1 MINYNQYPKMPKPL
15 LIDNFNLPLDGR
27 LIVNNESELMDIFKP
42 YAGLIVY
49 SQTDNKYYSIKTLA
63 KGYTGIDED
72 FNYTKTYK
80 TLSELATGEG
90 KIEANLVEDVD
101 YSINDNCFVET
112 YEELP
117 FDKIGKCNYHIVA
130 DESTRDTLTELVEGM
145 LCYVMDIDK
154 MFKYDG
160 AAWQEFLLQ
169 GPAGKDG
176 TDGTDGKSAYQIWLD
191 ADNTGSE
198 QDFLNSLK
206 GKDGTDGVEGA
217 AGQDGIDGKSAYQ
230 TWVDAGNTGDEAA
243 FLASLKGSQGE
254 QGPVGPV
261 GPAGEAGKA
270 FTYDMFTSE
279 QLDGLKGAQGEQ
291 GPTGPAGK
299 DGTSVTIKGKVNDI
313 SELNALLDTAT
324 TGDGYLLNGDLYVF
338 NGTNFT
344 NVGQIQGP
352 KGDKGEAGEAGKAF
366 TYDMFT
372 QDQLAGLKGPQ
383 GEQGLQGAQGP
394 TGEKGPQ
401 GDKGDAGEAGKSFT
415 YDMFT
420 PEQLSGLKGPQGE
433 KGQQGERG
441 DQGIPGPTGPTGEA
455 GKAFTYDMFTED
467 QLAGLKGP
475 AGQDGKDFTYNMF
488 TPEQLA
494 KLQGPQGAPGDKG
507 DNGEKGE
514 AGPTGPTGE
523 TGKAFTYNMF
533 TSEQLEGLK
542 GPQGEKGPKG
552 DQGFQGAIGPQG
564 PTGKTGSEGPTGP
577 QGPTGEKGPQ
587 GPQGEQGIQGPAGK
601 DLFQSI
607 RDHENE
613 PDMSES
619 DIIEYLKGPQGDAGK
634 IGPTGPTGAAGRD
647 GTSVKILNTLAGT
660 SELASKEAT
669 ATNGDGYL
677 ISGNL
682 WVYAPETPL
691 GGALTVNG
699 FNNVGNIQGPTG
711 PAGATG
717 KSAYEVIKS
726 MSGNENMTE
735 DDFAEYIVGPTGYGA
750 QGPTGEAGPAGPA
763 GPVGAVGPQGPT
775 GEKGIQGP
783 TGPTGGIATM
793 DRSDLTTIAVGNLI
807 AGTNLNGKTAIEI
820 LEMMLYGAVNVNA
833 TATMSGI
840 PASGLNGTN
849 AFDIVV
855 NVTAN
860 DDTIN
865 YVKIFEND
873 KQIGSNL
880 TNAPY
885 KVSHSKIDTAGTYVF
900 KAEVYGTRRGVSM
913 KLVDVDPI
921 TLEVTFLPVVG
932 DKPTVNA
939 GNAQVDSTYKIITI
953 PMSKVNGSGY
963 TTSVDNSLISSITAT
978 NGKISSVA
986 ISGNNLVI
994 TMESI
999 TKGSTVEINMP
1010 EGIVVNTGD
1019 GITNRGETKSDG
1031 FVVSYPVPADAV
1043 ALNIKPVISNTPV
1056 TIDNYVTINL
1066 ALSNINGSGYTTSI
1080 DNSVSIPAGTNCV
1093 IDSTQIQGSNLVLSM
1108 SGLTGGTQASFTIP
1122 AGLIKN
1128 TGDGKVYTGVTTSDS
1143 ITVTFT
1149 PEAEK
1154 PADPFGEYLSKDE
1167 FYAPESIQTIDVNK
1181 NTAPNL
1187 YKLYDEK
1194 LVLTQD
1200 EWDEFVDEE
1209 TYGSDLLCFL
1219 AYFTQYP
1226 DDHTTKLSVELYA
1239 NTLNEYKKGEILTDS
1254 MIPMFGS
1261 TQTMGK
1267 DVPELLQRVL
1277 TGNHTTNAYW
1287 NPFGNGIKFSGSTGG
1302 AYAFT
1307 LIVRKVK

>member
-1 MINYNQYPKMPKPL
+1 MDYSKFVGIPSPLIIKQY
-15 LIDNFNLPLDGR
+15 NLPLDGR
-27 LIVNNESELMDIFKP
+27 LIVNNEHEIMDIVKP

-49 SQTDNKYYSIKTLA
+49 SINDNKYYTVATLT
-63 KGYTGIDED
+63 KGYVALDINGDEL
-72 FNYTKTYK
+72 NKVYR
-80 TLSELATGEG
+80 TLTELAASES
-90 KIEANLVEDVD
+90 KNESDLNEFVDYMIYENALVEV
-101 YSINDNCFVET
+101 YK
-112 YEELP
+112 ELP

-130 DESTRDTLTELVEGM
+130 DEATRDTLTELVEGM

-154 MFKYDG
+154 MFKYNG
-160 AAWQEFLLQ
+160 TAWQEFLLQ
-169 GPAGKDG
+169 GPAGQ
-176 TDGTDGKSAYQIWLD
+176 DGTDGKSAYQIWLD
-191 ADNTGSE
+191 AGNTGSE

-206 GKDGTDGVEGA
+206 GQNGTEGA
-217 AGQDGIDGKSAYQ
+217 AGQDGVDGKSAYQ
-230 TWVDAGNTGDEAA
+230 IWVDAGNTGDEAA

-254 QGPVGPV
+254 QGPVGP
-261 GPAGEAGKA
+261 AGEAGKA

-279 QLDGLKGAQGEQ
+279 QLDGLKGPQGEQ
-291 GPTGPAGK
+291 GPAGPAGK
-299 DGTSVTIKGKVNDI
+299 DGTSVTIKGKVNDAN
-313 SELNALLDTAT
+313 ELNELLATAKS
-324 TGDGYLLNGDLYVF
+324 GDGYLLNGDLYVF

-352 KGDKGEAGEAGKAF
+352 KGDKGEAGETGKAF

-372 QDQLAGLKGPQ
+372 PDQLAGLKGPQ
-383 GEQGLQGAQGP
+383 GEQGIQGIQGP

-401 GDKGDAGEAGKSFT
+401 GDKGDA
-415 YDMFT
+415 
-420 PEQLSGLKGPQGE
+420 
-433 KGQQGERG
+433 
-441 DQGIPGPTGPTGEA
+441 GEA

-475 AGQDGKDFTYNMF
+475 QGEQGQQGERGDQGIPGPTGPKGEVGAAFTYNMFTSEQLEGLKGPAGENGKDFTYDMF

-523 TGKAFTYNMF
+523 AGKAFTYDMF
-533 TSEQLEGLK
+533 TPDQLAGLK
-542 GPQGEKGPKG
+542 GPQGEKGTKG
-552 DQGFQGAIGPQG
+552 DQGFQGAVGPQG
-564 PTGKTGSEGPTGP
+564 PTGKTGSEGPIGPTGP
-577 QGPTGEKGPQ
+577 QGEKGEQGPTGEKGPQ
-587 GPQGEQGIQGPAGK
+587 GPTGK

-607 RDHENE
+607 RDHEND
-613 PDMSES
+613 PNMTES
-619 DIIEYLKGPQGDAGK
+619 DIIDYLKGSQGNVGPT
-634 IGPTGPTGAAGRD
+634 GPTGPTGAAGRD
-647 GTSVKILNTLAGT
+647 GTSVKILNTLAST

-677 ISGNL
+677 IDGNL

-711 PAGATG
+711 PTGATG

-750 QGPTGEAGPAGPA
+750 KGPTGEAGPIGPT
-763 GPVGAVGPQGPT
+763 GPTGAVGPQGPT

-793 DRSDLTTIAVGNLI
+793 DRSDATTITVGNLI
-807 AGTNLNGKTAIEI
+807 AGTNLNGRTAIEI

-840 PASGLNGTN
+840 PTSGVNGTS

-860 DDTIN
+860 DDTIS

-880 TNAPY
+880 TSAPY
-885 KVSHSKIDTAGTYVF
+885 KVSHSEINTAGTYVF

-932 DKPTVNA
+932 DKPTINS
-939 GNAQVDSTYKIITI
+939 GNAQVDDTYKIITI
-953 PMSKVNGSGY
+953 PMNGVNGSGY
-963 TTSVDNSLISSITAT
+963 TTSVNNSLIPSISAT
-978 NGKISSVA
+978 NGTVANVA

-994 TMESI
+994 TMGSI

-1019 GITNRGETKSDG
+1019 GVTNRGETKSDG
-1031 FVVSYPVPADAV
+1031 FVVSYQVPADAV
-1043 ALNIKPVISNTPV
+1043 ALNIKPVINNNPV
-1056 TIDNYVTINL
+1056 TTDNYTTIKL
-1066 ALSNINGSGYTTSI
+1066 VLSNINGSGYTTSV

-1093 IDSTQIQGSNLVLSM
+1093 VDSVQLQGSDLVLSM

-1128 TGDGKVYTGVTTSDS
+1128 TGDGKVYTGTTTSDS
-1143 ITVTFT
+1143 VTVTFT
-1149 PEAEK
+1149 PEADK
-1154 PADPFGEYLSKDE
+1154 PADPFAPYLIKDV
-1167 FYAPESIQTIDVNK
+1167 FRLSSGNVIDVNES
-1181 NTAPNL
+1181 TAPNL
-1187 YKLYDEK
+1187 YKVYKDKSILTPEEWAIFDDPDWSGDLINFFTAFNQDDGSTFTRKLIVELHISTQEEYDAGIIKTDTILPLDGAIPEQT
-1194 LVLTQD
+1194 VGSEVPESMNT
-1200 EWDEFVDEE
+1200 E
-1209 TYGSDLLCFL
+1209 TWSADNEGITLSAGVGSDYVFILLI
-1219 AYFTQYP
+1219 
-1226 DDHTTKLSVELYA
+1226 KNA
-1239 NTLNEYKKGEILTDS
+1239 N
-1254 MIPMFGS
+1254 
-1261 TQTMGK
+1261 
-1267 DVPELLQRVL
+1267 
-1277 TGNHTTNAYW
+1277 
-1287 NPFGNGIKFSGSTGG
+1287 
-1302 AYAFT
+1302 
-1307 LIVRKVK
+1307 

>member
-1 MINYNQYPKMPKPL
+1 MINYNQYPKLPKPL
-15 LIDNFNLPLDGR
+15 LIDKFNLPLDGR
-27 LIVNNESELMDIFKP
+27 LIVENESELMDIPKP
-42 YAGLIVY
+42 YVGLIVY

-72 FNYTKTYK
+72 FNFTKTYK
-80 TLSELATGEG
+80 TLAELAAGEG
-90 KIEANLVEDVD
+90 KIEADLVENED
-101 YSINDNCFVET
+101 YSIDADCFVET

-130 DESTRDTLTELVEGM
+130 DEAARDTLTELVEGM

-160 AAWQEFLLQ
+160 TAWQEFLLQ

-191 ADNTGSE
+191 AGNTGSE

-206 GKDGTDGVEGA
+206 GKDGTDGIEGA

-254 QGPVGPV
+254 QGPA

-394 TGEKGPQ
+394 TGEQGPKGE
-401 GDKGDAGEAGKSFT
+401 KGDAGEAGKSFT
-415 YDMFT
+415 YNMFT
-420 PEQLSGLKGPQGE
+420 TEQLEGLKGPQGE

-441 DQGIPGPTGPTGEA
+441 DQGIP
-455 GKAFTYDMFTED
+455 
-467 QLAGLKGP
+467 
-475 AGQDGKDFTYNMF
+475 
-488 TPEQLA
+488 
-494 KLQGPQGAPGDKG
+494 
-507 DNGEKGE
+507 
-514 AGPTGPTGE
+514 
-523 TGKAFTYNMF
+523 
-533 TSEQLEGLK
+533 
-542 GPQGEKGPKG
+542 
-552 DQGFQGAIGPQG
+552 
-564 PTGKTGSEGPTGP
+564 GPTGP

-619 DIIEYLKGPQGDAGK
+619 DIIDYLKGPQGDAGQ
-634 IGPTGPTGAAGRD
+634 IGPTGPTGTAGRD

-677 ISGNL
+677 IDGNL

-711 PAGATG
+711 PSGATG
-717 KSAYEVIKS
+717 KSAYEIVRD
-726 MSGNENMTE
+726 MPGNSTLTE
-735 DDFAEYIVGPTGYGA
+735 DDFADYIVGPAGA
-750 QGPTGEAGPAGPA
+750 VGPQGPTGEVGPAGPT
-763 GPVGAVGPQGPT
+763 GPIGAAGPQGPT

-793 DRSDLTTIAVGNLI
+793 DRSDLTTITVGNLI

-840 PASGLNGTN
+840 PASGLNGTS

-855 NVTAN
+855 NVTAH
-860 DDTIN
+860 DDTIK

-873 KQIGSNL
+873 NQIGSDL
-880 TNAPY
+880 TSAPY
-885 KVSHSKIDTAGTYVF
+885 KVSHLAIDKAGTYVF

-932 DKPTVNA
+932 DKPTINS

-953 PMSKVNGSGY
+953 PMNKVNGSGY

-978 NGKISSVA
+978 NGKVSSVA

-1031 FVVSYPVPADAV
+1031 FMVSYQVPADAV
-1043 ALNIKPVISNTPV
+1043 VLNIKPVINSNPV
-1056 TIDNYVTINL
+1056 TTDNYATIKL

-1080 DNSVSIPAGTNCV
+1080 DNSVSISAGTNCTV
-1093 IDSTQIQGSNLVLSM
+1093 DSVQLQGTNLVLSI
-1108 SGLTGGTQASFTIP
+1108 SGLTGGIQASFTIP

-1128 TGDGKVYTGVTTSDS
+1128 TGDGKVYTGEATSDS
-1143 ITVTFT
+1143 VTVTFT

-1154 PADPFGEYLSKDE
+1154 PADPFGTYLTKDV
-1167 FYAPESIQTIDVNK
+1167 F
-1181 NTAPNL
+1181 
-1187 YKLYDEK
+1187 KLPTG
-1194 LVLTQD
+1194 TQAHL
-1200 EWDEFVDEE
+1200 E
-1209 TYGSDLLCFL
+1209 
-1219 AYFTQYP
+1219 A
-1226 DDHTTKLSVELYA
+1226 
-1239 NTLNEYKKGEILTDS
+1239 S
-1254 MIPMFGS
+1254 MIPNLMTIGQTRSILTETDWNEFDNDTYGGLLDMLVMNMS
-1261 TQTMGK
+1261 DPDLFEKGVSDVSVEMYVCYTTQYEAGNIKT
-1267 DVPELLQRVL
+1267 DSLLPV
-1277 TGNHTTNAYW
+1277 AS
-1287 NPFGNGIKFSGSTGG
+1287 GNGTLLAGQVMGADCATKEAGINYWVPLESSTSTSGTDITYNASNGSDIYT
-1302 AYAFT
+1302 AI
-1307 LIVRKVK
+1307 LIVRLV

>member
-1 MINYNQYPKMPKPL
+1 MIDYEKITKIPGPYIVDKM
-15 LIDNFNLPLDGR
+15 NSPLDGR
-27 LIVNNESELMDIFKP
+27 LIINDENEILDIYRP
-42 YAGLIVY
+42 YVGLIVY
-49 SQTDNKYYSIKTLA
+49 SINDKKYFKINTLVN
-63 KGYTGIDED
+63 GYIGLDDD
-72 FNYTKTYK
+72 FNLTNTYK
-80 TLSELATGEG
+80 TLAELAAGEG
-90 KIEANLVEDVD
+90 KVESELVQGVNYTISENH
-101 YSINDNCFVET
+101 YT
-112 YEELP
+112 GLYEELP

-130 DESTRDTLTELVEGM
+130 DESTRDALTELVEGM

-160 AAWQEFLLQ
+160 TTWQEFLLQ
-169 GPAGKDG
+169 GPAGN
-176 TDGTDGKSAYQIWLD
+176 DGTDGKSAYQIWLD
-191 ADNTGSE
+191 AGNTGSE

-206 GKDGTDGVEGA
+206 GQNGTEGA
-217 AGQDGIDGKSAYQ
+217 AGQDGVDGKSAYQ
-230 TWVDAGNTGDEAA
+230 IWVDAGNTGDEAA

-254 QGPVGPV
+254 QGSV

-270 FTYDMFTSE
+270 FTYDMFTE
-279 QLDGLKGAQGEQ
+279 DQLAGLKGPQGEQ

-299 DGTSVTIKGKVNDI
+299 NGTSVTIKGKVNDS
-313 SELNALLDTAT
+313 SELDALLATAVS
-324 TGDGYLLNGDLYVF
+324 GDGYLLNGDLYVF

-352 KGDKGEAGEAGKAF
+352 KGDKGDAGETGKAF

-372 QDQLAGLKGPQ
+372 PDQLAGLKGPQ
-383 GEQGLQGAQGP
+383 GEQGIQGVQGP

-401 GDKGDAGEAGKSFT
+401 GDKGDA
-415 YDMFT
+415 
-420 PEQLSGLKGPQGE
+420 
-433 KGQQGERG
+433 
-441 DQGIPGPTGPTGEA
+441 GEA

-475 AGQDGKDFTYNMF
+475 QGEQGQQGERGDQGIPGPTGPAGETGKAFTYDMFSSEQLEGLKGPAGENGKDFTYDMF

-523 TGKAFTYNMF
+523 AGKAFTYDMF
-533 TSEQLEGLK
+533 TEDQLAGLK
-542 GPQGEKGPKG
+542 GPQGEKGAKG

-564 PTGKTGSEGPTGP
+564 PTGKTGSEGPAGPTGP
-577 QGPTGEKGPQ
+577 QGEKGEQGPTGEKGPQ
-587 GPQGEQGIQGPAGK
+587 GPTGK

-613 PDMSES
+613 PDMTES
-619 DIIEYLKGPQGDAGK
+619 DIINYLKGPQGNVGP
-634 IGPTGPTGAAGRD
+634 IGPTGPTGTAGRD
-647 GTSVKILNTLAGT
+647 GTSVKILNTLADT

-677 ISGNL
+677 IDGNL

-711 PAGATG
+711 PTGATG
-717 KSAYEVIKS
+717 KSAYEIVKD
-726 MSGNENMTE
+726 MPGNESMTE
-735 DDFAEYIVGPTGYGA
+735 DEFTDYIIGPAGA
-750 QGPTGEAGPAGPA
+750 AGPQGPTGEAGPAGATGPA
-763 GPVGAVGPQGPT
+763 GAAGPQGPT

-793 DRSDLTTIAVGNLI
+793 DRSDATTITVGNLI
-807 AGTNLNGKTAIEI
+807 AGTNLNGRTAIEI

-840 PASGLNGTN
+840 PTSGVNGTS

-860 DDTIN
+860 DDTIS

-880 TNAPY
+880 TSTPY
-885 KVSHSKIDTAGTYVF
+885 KVSHLAIDKAGTYVF
-900 KAEVYGTRRGVSM
+900 KAEVHGTRRGVSM

-932 DKPTVNA
+932 DKPTINS
-939 GNAQVDSTYKIITI
+939 GNAQVDDTYKIITI

-963 TTSVDNSLISSITAT
+963 TTSVKDSLIPSITAT
-978 NGKISSVA
+978 NGTVAGVA

-994 TMESI
+994 TMESV

-1019 GITNRGETKSDG
+1019 GVTNRGETKSDG
-1031 FVVSYPVPADAV
+1031 FVVSYPVPADAA
-1043 ALNIKPVISNTPV
+1043 ALNIKPVISNNPV
-1056 TIDNYVTINL
+1056 TIDNYKTVNL

-1093 IDSTQIQGSNLVLSM
+1093 VDSVQIQGSNLTLSM
-1108 SGLTGGTQASFTIP
+1108 SGLTGGIQASFTIP

-1128 TGDGKVYTGVTTSDS
+1128 TGDGKVYTGTTTSDS
-1143 ITVTFT
+1143 VTVTFT
-1149 PEAEK
+1149 PEADK
-1154 PADPFGEYLSKDE
+1154 PADPFGKFITKDVYKVPVSADRIE
-1167 FYAPESIQTIDVNK
+1167 ADATKF
-1181 NTAPNL
+1181 PNL
-1187 YKLYDEK
+1187 YNL
-1194 LVLTQD
+1194 
-1200 EWDEFVDEE
+1200 
-1209 TYGSDLLCFL
+1209 
-1219 AYFTQYP
+1219 
-1226 DDHTTKLSVELYA
+1226 A
-1239 NTLNEYKKGEILTDS
+1239 NTKQIFTEKDWESYDAGDFPTVFNMIHYNMTDPDVFENGTTVSLEIYMCFSSQYEAGNIKTDS
-1254 MIPMFGS
+1254 
-1261 TQTMGK
+1261 
-1267 DVPELLQRVL
+1267 LLPLYSGGTPVNGQVIGADTACKVDNL
-1277 TGNHTTNAYW
+1277 THWDYQE
-1287 NPFGNGIKFSGSTGG
+1287 SGSTGDLINFNNACG
-1302 AYAFT
+1302 SQYT
-1307 LIVRKVK
+1307 LILITRQL

>member
-1 MINYNQYPKMPKPL
+1 MDYSKFVGIPSPLIIKQY
-15 LIDNFNLPLDGR
+15 NLPLDGR
-27 LIVNNESELMDIFKP
+27 LIVNSESEIMDIVKP
-42 YAGLIVY
+42 YAGLMV
-49 SQTDNKYYSIKTLA
+49 
-63 KGYTGIDED
+63 
-72 FNYTKTYK
+72 
-80 TLSELATGEG
+80 
-90 KIEANLVEDVD
+90 
-101 YSINDNCFVET
+101 YSINDNKYYTVATLTKGYVALDTEGDEKDKVHRTLAELAASESKNESDLNEYVDYMIYENALVEV
-112 YEELP
+112 YKELP

-130 DESTRDTLTELVEGM
+130 DESTRDALTELVEGM

-169 GPAGKDG
+169 GPAGNN
-176 TDGTDGKSAYQIWLD
+176 GTDGKSAYQIWLD
-191 ADNTGSE
+191 AGNAGSE

-206 GKDGTDGVEGA
+206 GQNGTDGV

-254 QGPVGPV
+254 QGPVGP
-261 GPAGEAGKA
+261 AGEAGKA

-279 QLDGLKGAQGEQ
+279 QLDGLKGPQGEQ

-299 DGTSVTIKGKVNDI
+299 NGTSVTIKGKVNDS
-313 SELNALLDTAT
+313 SELDALLATAVS
-324 TGDGYLLNGDLYVF
+324 GDGYLLNGDLYVF

-352 KGDKGEAGEAGKAF
+352 KGDKGEAGETGKAF

-372 QDQLAGLKGPQ
+372 PDQLAGLKGPQ

-401 GDKGDAGEAGKSFT
+401 GDKGDAGEAGKAFT

-433 KGQQGERG
+433 QGQQGERG
-441 DQGIPGPTGPTGEA
+441 DQGIPGPTGPKGEA
-455 GKAFTYDMFTED
+455 GAAFTYNMFTSE
-467 QLAGLKGP
+467 QLEGLKGP

-514 AGPTGPTGE
+514 VGPTGPKGE
-523 TGKAFTYNMF
+523 AGKDFTYDMF
-533 TSEQLEGLK
+533 TPDQLAGLK
-542 GPQGEKGPKG
+542 GPQGEKGAKG
-552 DQGFQGAIGPQG
+552 DQGFQGAVGPQG
-564 PTGKTGSEGPTGP
+564 PTGKTGSEGPAGPTGP
-577 QGPTGEKGPQ
+577 QGEKGEQGPTGEKGEQ
-587 GPQGEQGIQGPAGK
+587 GPTGK

-607 RDHENE
+607 RDHEND
-613 PDMSES
+613 PNMSES
-619 DIIEYLKGPQGDAGK
+619 DIIDYLKGPQGNV
-634 IGPTGPTGAAGRD
+634 GPTGPTGPNGTAGRD
-647 GTSVKILNTLAGT
+647 GTSVKILNTLAST

-711 PAGATG
+711 PTGATG

-750 QGPTGEAGPAGPA
+750 QGPTGEAGPQGPT
-763 GPVGAVGPQGPT
+763 GPVGAAGPQGPT

-840 PASGLNGTN
+840 PASGLNGTS

-855 NVTAN
+855 NVTAH
-860 DDTIN
+860 DDTIK

-873 KQIGSNL
+873 NQIGSDL
-880 TNAPY
+880 TSAPY
-885 KVSHSKIDTAGTYVF
+885 KVSHLAINTAGTYVF

-932 DKPTVNA
+932 DKPTINS

-953 PMSKVNGSGY
+953 PMSGVNGSGY

-978 NGKISSVA
+978 NGKVSSVT

-1010 EGIVVNTGD
+1010 EGIIVNTGD
-1019 GITNRGETKSDG
+1019 GVTNRGETKSDG

-1043 ALNIKPVISNTPV
+1043 ALNIKPVISNNPV

-1093 IDSTQIQGSNLVLSM
+1093 VDSVQLQGTNLVLSM

-1128 TGDGKVYTGVTTSDS
+1128 TGDGVAYTGVTTSDS

-1154 PADPFGEYLSKDE
+1154 PADPFGEYVSKDE
-1167 FYAPESIQTIDVNK
+1167 FYAPNSVQSLAVNK
-1181 NTAPNL
+1181 DTAPNL
-1187 YKLYDEK
+1187 YKLYNEK

-1200 EWDEFVDEE
+1200 EWNEFVDEE

-1219 AYFTQYP
+1219 AYFVQYP

-1239 NTLNEYKKGEILTDS
+1239 NTLAEYKRGEILTDS
-1254 MIPMFGS
+1254 IIPMYGS

-1267 DVPELLQRVL
+1267 DVPELLKLAL
-1277 TGNHTTNAYW
+1277 TGNYTADANW
-1287 NPFGNGIKFSGSTGG
+1287 DPNGNGIHFTGSTGG

>member
-1 MINYNQYPKMPKPL
+1 MIDYEKITKIPGPYIVDKM
-15 LIDNFNLPLDGR
+15 NSPLDGR
-27 LIVNNESELMDIFKP
+27 LIINNESEILDIYRP
-42 YAGLIVY
+42 YIGLIVY
-49 SQTDNKYYSIKTLA
+49 STNDKKYFKINTLVD
-63 KGYTGIDED
+63 GYIGLDDD
-72 FNYTKTYK
+72 FNFTNTYK
-80 TLSELATGEG
+80 TLAELAAGEG
-90 KIEANLVEDVD
+90 KVESELIKDVN
-101 YSINDNCFVET
+101 YTISENHYT
-112 YEELP
+112 GSYEELP

-130 DESTRDTLTELVEGM
+130 DESTRNALTELVEGM

-169 GPAGKDG
+169 GPAGQ
-176 TDGTDGKSAYQIWLD
+176 DGTDGKSAYQIWLD
-191 ADNTGSE
+191 AGNTGSE

-206 GKDGTDGVEGA
+206 GKDGTDGINGA

-243 FLASLKGSQGE
+243 FLTSLKGSQGE
-254 QGPVGPV
+254 QGPV

-279 QLDGLKGAQGEQ
+279 QLEGLKGPQGEQ

-299 DGTSVTIKGKVNDI
+299 DGTSVTIKGRVNDTG
-313 SELNALLDTAT
+313 ELDTLLAT
-324 TGDGYLLNGDLYVF
+324 AKTGDGYLLNGDLYVF

-352 KGDKGEAGEAGKAF
+352 KGDKGEAGETGKAF

-372 QDQLAGLKGPQ
+372 PDQLAGLKGPQ

-420 PEQLSGLKGPQGE
+420 QDQLAELKGPQGD
-433 KGQQGERG
+433 KGLQGERG
-441 DQGIPGPTGPTGEA
+441 DQGIPGPTGPAGET
-455 GKAFTYDMFTED
+455 GKAFTYNMFTSE
-467 QLAGLKGP
+467 QLEGLKGP
-475 AGQDGKDFTYNMF
+475 AGENGKDFTYDMF

-507 DNGEKGE
+507 DNGEKGDE
-514 AGPTGPTGE
+514 GPTGPKGE
-523 TGKAFTYNMF
+523 TGKAFTYDMF
-533 TSEQLEGLK
+533 TPDQLAGLK
-542 GPQGEKGPKG
+542 GPQGEKGAKG
-552 DQGFQGAIGPQG
+552 DQGFQGAVGPQG
-564 PTGKTGSEGPTGP
+564 PTGKTGSEGPIGP
-577 QGPTGEKGPQ
+577 IGPQGKKGEQGPTGEKGPQ
-587 GPQGEQGIQGPAGK
+587 GPAGK
-601 DLFQSI
+601 SAFQSI
-607 RDHENE
+607 RDFENE
-613 PDMSES
+613 PSWSES
-619 DIIEYLKGPQGDAGK
+619 DIINFLKGAKGD
-634 IGPTGPTGAAGRD
+634 IGPTGPTGPIGTAGRD
-647 GTSVKILNTLAGT
+647 GTSVKILNTLAST

-677 ISGNL
+677 IDGNL

-717 KSAYEVIKS
+717 KSAYEVVKS
-726 MSGNENMTE
+726 IPGNENMTKDE
-735 DDFAEYIVGPTGYGA
+735 FSDSLIGPTGAVGP
-750 QGPTGEAGPAGPA
+750 QGPTGEAGPAGA
-763 GPVGAVGPQGPT
+763 VGPVGAVGPQGPT

-840 PASGLNGTN
+840 PTSGVNGTN

-855 NVTAN
+855 NVTAH
-860 DDTIN
+860 DDTIK

-873 KQIGSNL
+873 NQIGNDL
-880 TNAPY
+880 TSTPY
-885 KVSHSKIDTAGTYVF
+885 KVSHLAINTAGTYVF

-913 KLVDVDPI
+913 KLIDVDPI

-932 DKPTVNA
+932 DKPTINS
-939 GNAQVDSTYKIITI
+939 GNAQVDGTYKIITI
-953 PMSKVNGSGY
+953 PMSGVNGNGY
-963 TTSVDNSLISSITAT
+963 TTSVKNSLIPSITAT
-978 NGKISSVA
+978 NGTVASVA

-994 TMESI
+994 TMGSI

-1019 GITNRGETKSDG
+1019 GVTNRGETKSDG
-1031 FVVSYPVPADAV
+1031 FVVSYSVPADAV
-1043 ALNIKPVISNTPV
+1043 ALNIKPVISNSPV
-1056 TIDNYVTINL
+1056 TTDNYTTIKL
-1066 ALSNINGSGYTTSI
+1066 ALSNINGSGYTTSV
-1080 DNSVSIPAGTNCV
+1080 DNLISIPAGTNCV
-1093 IDSTQIQGSNLVLSM
+1093 VDSVQLQGTNLVLSM
-1108 SGLTGGTQASFTIP
+1108 SGLTGGTQANFTIP

-1128 TGDGKVYTGVTTSDS
+1128 TGDGKVYTGETTSDS

-1149 PEAEK
+1149 PEADK
-1154 PADPFGEYLSKDE
+1154 PADPFAPYLIKDV
-1167 FYAPESIQTIDVNK
+1167 FRLSSGNVIDVNET
-1181 NTAPNL
+1181 TAPNL
-1187 YKLYDEK
+1187 YKVYKDKSILTPEEWAIFDDPDWSGDLINFFTAFNQDDGSTFTRKLIVELHISTQEEYDAGIIKTDTILPLDGAIPEQT
-1194 LVLTQD
+1194 VGSEVPESMNT
-1200 EWDEFVDEE
+1200 E
-1209 TYGSDLLCFL
+1209 TWSADNEGITLSAGVGSDYVFILLI
-1219 AYFTQYP
+1219 
-1226 DDHTTKLSVELYA
+1226 KNA
-1239 NTLNEYKKGEILTDS
+1239 N
-1254 MIPMFGS
+1254 
-1261 TQTMGK
+1261 
-1267 DVPELLQRVL
+1267 
-1277 TGNHTTNAYW
+1277 
-1287 NPFGNGIKFSGSTGG
+1287 
-1302 AYAFT
+1302 
-1307 LIVRKVK
+1307 

>member
-1 MINYNQYPKMPKPL
+1 MDYSESVGIQNPLIVKQY
-15 LIDNFNLPLDGR
+15 NLPLDGR
-27 LIVNNESELMDIFKP
+27 LIINNESEIMDILRP

-49 SQTDNKYYSIKTLA
+49 SINDNKYYKIVTLV
-63 KGYTGIDED
+63 KGYVALDIDGNEKEKE
-72 FNYTKTYK
+72 YR
-80 TLSELATGEG
+80 TLTELAAGES
-90 KIEANLVEDVD
+90 KNESDLNEYVD
-101 YSINDNCFVET
+101 YMTYENTFVGT

-117 FDKIGKCNYHIVA
+117 FDKIGKCNYHIVT
-130 DESTRDTLTELVEGM
+130 DESTRDALTDLTKGM
-145 LCYVMDIDK
+145 LCYVVDIDK

-169 GPAGKDG
+169 GPAGN
-176 TDGTDGKSAYQIWLD
+176 DGTDGKSAYQIWLD
-191 ADNTGSE
+191 AGNTGSE

-206 GKDGTDGVEGA
+206 GQNGTNGIDGA
-217 AGQDGIDGKSAYQ
+217 AGQDGVDGKSAYQ
-230 TWVDAGNTGDEAA
+230 IWVDAGNTGDEAA
-243 FLASLKGSQGE
+243 FLASLKGSQGD
-254 QGPVGPV
+254 VGPV

-279 QLDGLKGAQGEQ
+279 QLDGLKGPQGEQ

-299 DGTSVTIKGKVNDI
+299 NGTSVTIKGKVNDS
-313 SELNALLDTAT
+313 SELDALLATAVS
-324 TGDGYLLNGDLYVF
+324 GDGYLLNGDLYVF

-352 KGDKGEAGEAGKAF
+352 KGDKGDAGETGKAF

-372 QDQLAGLKGPQ
+372 PEQLQGLKGPQ
-383 GEQGLQGAQGP
+383 GEQGLQGVQGP

-401 GDKGDAGEAGKSFT
+401 GDKGDAGEAGKAFT

-420 PEQLSGLKGPQGE
+420 SEQLEGLKGPQGE

-441 DQGIPGPTGPTGEA
+441 DQGIPGPTGPAGET
-455 GKAFTYDMFTED
+455 GKAFTYDMFSSE
-467 QLAGLKGP
+467 QLEGLKGP
-475 AGQDGKDFTYNMF
+475 AGQNGKDFTYDMF

-523 TGKAFTYNMF
+523 AGKAFTYDMF
-533 TSEQLEGLK
+533 TSEQLDGLK
-542 GPQGEKGPKG
+542 GPQGEKGVKG
-552 DQGFQGAIGPQG
+552 DQGFQGAVGPQG
-564 PTGKTGSEGPTGP
+564 PIGKTGPEGPTGP
-577 QGPTGEKGPQ
+577 QGLAGEKGEQGPTGEIGP
-587 GPQGEQGIQGPAGK
+587 QGPAGK

-607 RDHENE
+607 RDYENE
-613 PDMSES
+613 PDMTERE
-619 DIIEYLKGPQGDAGK
+619 IIDSLKGAKGDIGPV
-634 IGPTGPTGAAGRD
+634 GPTGPTGTAGRD
-647 GTSVKILNTLAGT
+647 GTSVKILNTLAST

-711 PAGATG
+711 PTGATG

-726 MSGNENMTE
+726 MSGNESMTE
-735 DDFAEYIVGPTGYGA
+735 DEFADYIIGPAGAAGPQGAAGDVGPTG
-750 QGPTGEAGPAGPA
+750 PT
-763 GPVGAVGPQGPT
+763 GPVGAIGPQGPT

-793 DRSDLTTIAVGNLI
+793 DRSDLTTITVGNLI

-840 PASGLNGTN
+840 PASGVNGTST
-849 AFDIVV
+849 FDIVV

-860 DDTIN
+860 DDTIS

-880 TNAPY
+880 TSVPY
-885 KVSHSKIDTAGTYVF
+885 KVSHLAIDKAGTYVF

-932 DKPTVNA
+932 DKPTINS

-953 PMSKVNGSGY
+953 PMSGVNGSGY
-963 TTSVDNSLISSITAT
+963 TTSVKNSLIPSITAT
-978 NGKISSVA
+978 NGTVASVA

-994 TMESI
+994 TMGSI
-999 TKGSTVEINMP
+999 TKGSTVKINMP

-1019 GITNRGETKSDG
+1019 GVINRGETKSDG
-1031 FVVSYPVPADAV
+1031 FVVSYPVPADTA
-1043 ALNIKPVISNTPV
+1043 ALNIKPVISNNPV
-1056 TIDNYVTINL
+1056 TTDNYTTIKL
-1066 ALSNINGSGYTTSI
+1066 ALSNINGNGYTTSI

-1093 IDSTQIQGSNLVLSM
+1093 VDSVQLQGSDLVLSM
-1108 SGLTGGTQASFTIP
+1108 SGLTGGIQASFTIP
-1122 AGLIKN
+1122 TGLIKN
-1128 TGDGKVYTGVTTSDS
+1128 TGDGKVYTGETTSDP

-1149 PEAEK
+1149 PEAAQ
-1154 PADPFGEYLSKDE
+1154 PADPFGKFITKDVYKVPVSADKIE
-1167 FYAPESIQTIDVNK
+1167 VDSTKF
-1181 NTAPNL
+1181 PNL
-1187 YKLYDEK
+1187 FNL
-1194 LVLTQD
+1194 
-1200 EWDEFVDEE
+1200 
-1209 TYGSDLLCFL
+1209 
-1219 AYFTQYP
+1219 
-1226 DDHTTKLSVELYA
+1226 A
-1239 NTLNEYKKGEILTDS
+1239 NTRQIFTEKDWESYDSGDFPTIFNMIHYNMTDPDVFENGTTVSLEIYMCFSSQYEAGNIKTDS
-1254 MIPMFGS
+1254 
-1261 TQTMGK
+1261 
-1267 DVPELLQRVL
+1267 LLPLYSGGTPVNGQVIGADTACKVDNL
-1277 TGNHTTNAYW
+1277 THWDYQE
-1287 NPFGNGIKFSGSTGG
+1287 SGSTGDLINFNNACG
-1302 AYAFT
+1302 SQYT
-1307 LIVRKVK
+1307 LILITRQL

>member
-1 MINYNQYPKMPKPL
+1 MIDYEKITKIPGPYIVDKSNSPV
-15 LIDNFNLPLDGR
+15 DGR
-27 LIVNNESELMDIFKP
+27 LIVNDESEITDIYMP
-42 YAGLIVY
+42 YIGLIVY
-49 SQTDNKYYSIKTLA
+49 SINDKKYFKINTLIN
-63 KGYTGIDED
+63 GYIGLDADLEP
-72 FNYTKTYK
+72 TKIYK
-80 TLSELATGEG
+80 TLTELAAGEG
-90 KIEANLVEDVD
+90 KVEANLIDGID
-101 YSINDNCFVET
+101 YSLKDDCFVGT

-130 DESTRDTLTELVEGM
+130 DEATRDALTELVEGM

-160 AAWQEFLLQ
+160 TAWQEFLLQ
-169 GPAGKDG
+169 GPAGQ
-176 TDGTDGKSAYQIWLD
+176 DGTDGKSAYQIWLD
-191 ADNTGSE
+191 AGNSGSE

-206 GKDGTDGVEGA
+206 GQNGTEGA
-217 AGQDGIDGKSAYQ
+217 AGQDGVDGKSAYQ
-230 TWVDAGNTGDEAA
+230 IWVDAGNTGDEAA
-243 FLASLKGSQGE
+243 FLASLKGDQGDI
-254 QGPVGPV
+254 

-270 FTYDMFTSE
+270 FTYDMFTE
-279 QLDGLKGAQGEQ
+279 DQLAGLKGPQGEQ

-299 DGTSVTIKGKVNDI
+299 NGTSVTIKGKVNDS
-313 SELNALLDTAT
+313 SELDALLATAVS
-324 TGDGYLLNGDLYVF
+324 GDGYLLNGDLYVF

-352 KGDKGEAGEAGKAF
+352 KGDKGDAGETGKAF

-372 QDQLAGLKGPQ
+372 PDQLAGLKGPQ

-401 GDKGDAGEAGKSFT
+401 GDKGDAGEAGKAFT

-420 PEQLSGLKGPQGE
+420 PEQLQGLKGPQGE
-433 KGQQGERG
+433 QGQQGERG
-441 DQGIPGPTGPTGEA
+441 DQGIPGPTGPTGET
-455 GKAFTYDMFTED
+455 GKAFTYDMFSSE
-467 QLAGLKGP
+467 QLDGLKGP
-475 AGQDGKDFTYNMF
+475 AGQNGKDFTYDMF

-523 TGKAFTYNMF
+523 TGKAFTYDMF
-533 TSEQLEGLK
+533 TPDQLAGLK
-542 GPQGEKGPKG
+542 GPQGEKGTKG
-552 DQGFQGAIGPQG
+552 DQGFQGAVGPQG
-564 PTGKTGSEGPTGP
+564 PIGKTGPEGPTGP
-577 QGPTGEKGPQ
+577 QGLAGEKGEQGPTGEIGP
-587 GPQGEQGIQGPAGK
+587 QGPAGK
-601 DLFQSI
+601 DVFQSV
-607 RDHENE
+607 RDYEND
-613 PDMSES
+613 PNMTDR
-619 DIIEYLKGPQGDAGK
+619 DIIDYLKGAKGD
-634 IGPTGPTGAAGRD
+634 IGPTGPTGPTGTAGKD

-677 ISGNL
+677 IDGNL

-711 PAGATG
+711 PTGATG
-717 KSAYEVIKS
+717 KSAYEIIRD
-726 MSGNENMTE
+726 MPGNSTLTE
-735 DDFAEYIVGPTGYGA
+735 DDFADYIVGPQGEKGPQGVA
-750 QGPTGEAGPAGPA
+750 GDVGPTGPAGPA
-763 GPVGAVGPQGPT
+763 GAVGPQGPT

-793 DRSDLTTIAVGNLI
+793 DRSDATTITVGNLI
-807 AGTNLNGKTAIEI
+807 AGTNLNGRTAIEI

-840 PASGLNGTN
+840 PTSGVNGTS

-860 DDTIN
+860 DDTIS

-880 TNAPY
+880 TNVPY

-900 KAEVYGTRRGVSM
+900 KAEVYGTRRGISM

-932 DKPTVNA
+932 DKPTINS
-939 GNAQVDSTYKIITI
+939 GNAQVDGTYKIITI
-953 PMSKVNGSGY
+953 PMSGVNGSGY
-963 TTSVDNSLISSITAT
+963 TTSIKNSLIPSITAT
-978 NGKISSVA
+978 NGTVSSVA

-994 TMESI
+994 TMGSI

-1031 FVVSYPVPADAV
+1031 FVVSYSVPADAV
-1043 ALNIKPVISNTPV
+1043 ALNIKPVISNNPV
-1056 TIDNYVTINL
+1056 TTDNYVTIKL
-1066 ALSNINGSGYTTSI
+1066 ALSNINGNGYTTSV

-1093 IDSTQIQGSNLVLSM
+1093 VDSVQLQGTNLVLSM

-1128 TGDGKVYTGVTTSDS
+1128 TGDGKIYTGEATSDS

-1149 PEAEK
+1149 PEAAQ
-1154 PADPFGEYLSKDE
+1154 PADPFGKYLTKDV
-1167 FYAPESIQTIDVNK
+1167 FKLPTGIQ
-1181 NTAPNL
+1181 AHL
-1187 YKLYDEK
+1187 E
-1194 LVLTQD
+1194 
-1200 EWDEFVDEE
+1200 
-1209 TYGSDLLCFL
+1209 
-1219 AYFTQYP
+1219 A
-1226 DDHTTKLSVELYA
+1226 
-1239 NTLNEYKKGEILTDS
+1239 S
-1254 MIPMFGS
+1254 MIPNLMNLGKTRSILTKKDWEEFDNDTYGGLVDMLVMNMS
-1261 TQTMGK
+1261 DPDLFEKGVSDVSVEMYVCYTTQYEAGNIKT
-1267 DVPELLQRVL
+1267 DSLLPVAA
-1277 TGNHTTNAYW
+1277 G
-1287 NPFGNGIKFSGSTGG
+1287 GG
-1302 AYAFT
+1302 ALLAGQVMGADCATREANIQYWSPVESSTSTSGTDISYNTANGSDIYT
-1307 LIVRKVK
+1307 AILIVRQV

>member
-1 MINYNQYPKMPKPL
+1 MINYNQYPKLPKPL
-15 LIDNFNLPLDGR
+15 LIDKFNLPLDGR
-27 LIVNNESELMDIFKP
+27 LIVNSESELMDIFKP
-42 YAGLIVY
+42 YTGLIVY
-49 SQTDNKYYSIKTLA
+49 SQTDNKYYSIKTLV
-63 KGYTGIDED
+63 KGYTGIDAD
-72 FNYTKTYK
+72 FNFTNTYR
-80 TLSELATGEG
+80 TLAELAAGEG
-90 KIEANLVEDVD
+90 KIEANLVENED
-101 YSINDNCFVET
+101 YSIDNNCFVGT

-130 DESTRDTLTELVEGM
+130 DEATRNTLTELVEGM

-160 AAWQEFLLQ
+160 TAWQEFLLQ
-169 GPAGKDG
+169 GPAGQDG
-176 TDGTDGKSAYQIWLD
+176 VDGKSAYQIWLD
-191 ADNTGSE
+191 AGNTGSE

-206 GKDGTDGVEGA
+206 GKDGTEGA
-217 AGQDGIDGKSAYQ
+217 AGQDGVDGKSAYQ
-230 TWVDAGNTGDEAA
+230 IWVDAGNTGDEAA
-243 FLASLKGSQGE
+243 FLVSLKGSQGE
-254 QGPVGPV
+254 QGPA

-279 QLDGLKGAQGEQ
+279 QLEGLKGPQGEQ

-299 DGTSVTIKGKVNDI
+299 DGTSVTIKGKVNDS
-313 SELNALLDTAT
+313 SELDALLATAKS
-324 TGDGYLLNGDLYVF
+324 GDGYLLNGDLYVF

-352 KGDKGEAGEAGKAF
+352 KGDKGEAGETGKAF

-372 QDQLAGLKGPQ
+372 PDQLAGLKGPQ

-401 GDKGDAGEAGKSFT
+401 GDKGDAGEAGKAFT

-420 PEQLSGLKGPQGE
+420 SEQLEDLKGPQGE
-433 KGQQGERG
+433 KGLQGERG
-441 DQGIPGPTGPTGEA
+441 DQGIPGPTGPKGEA
-455 GKAFTYDMFTED
+455 GAAFTYDMFTEG

-475 AGQDGKDFTYNMF
+475 AGENGKDFTYDMF

-523 TGKAFTYNMF
+523 AGKAFTYDMF
-533 TSEQLEGLK
+533 TQEQLAGLK
-542 GPQGEKGPKG
+542 GPQGEKGAKG
-552 DQGFQGAIGPQG
+552 DQGFQGAVGPQG
-564 PTGKTGSEGPTGP
+564 PIGKTGSEGPAGPTGP
-577 QGPTGEKGPQ
+577 QGEKGEQGPTGEKGPQ
-587 GPQGEQGIQGPAGK
+587 GPTGK

-619 DIIEYLKGPQGDAGK
+619 DIIDYLKGAQGKTGPT
-634 IGPTGPTGAAGRD
+634 GPTGPTGAAGRD
-647 GTSVKILNTLAGT
+647 GTSVKILNTLAST

-677 ISGNL
+677 IDGNL

-711 PAGATG
+711 PTGATG
-717 KSAYEVIKS
+717 KSAYEIIRD
-726 MSGNENMTE
+726 MPGNSTLTE
-735 DDFAEYIVGPTGYGA
+735 DDFADYIVGPAGA
-750 QGPTGEAGPAGPA
+750 AGPQGPTGK
-763 GPVGAVGPQGPT
+763 VGPTGPTGPTGAIGLQGPT

-793 DRSDLTTIAVGNLI
+793 DRSDATTITVGNLI
-807 AGTNLNGKTAIEI
+807 AGTNLNGRTAIEI

-840 PASGLNGTN
+840 PASGLNGTS

-860 DDTIN
+860 DDTIS

-880 TNAPY
+880 TSAPY
-885 KVSHSKIDTAGTYVF
+885 KVSHLAINTAGTYVF

-932 DKPTVNA
+932 DKPTINS
-939 GNAQVDSTYKIITI
+939 GNAQVDDTYKIITI
-953 PMSKVNGSGY
+953 PMSKVNGNGY

-978 NGKISSVA
+978 NGTVAGVA

-994 TMESI
+994 TMGSI

-1019 GITNRGETKSDG
+1019 GVTTRGETKSDG

-1043 ALNIKPVISNTPV
+1043 ALNIKPVISNNPV
-1056 TIDNYVTINL
+1056 TTDNYTTIKL

-1080 DNSVSIPAGTNCV
+1080 DNSVSIPAGINCV
-1093 IDSTQIQGSNLVLSM
+1093 VDSVQLQGTNLVLSM
-1108 SGLTGGTQASFTIP
+1108 SGLTGRTQASFTIP

-1128 TGDGKVYTGVTTSDS
+1128 TGDGTVYTGETTSDS
-1143 ITVTFT
+1143 ITITFT

-1154 PADPFGEYLSKDE
+1154 PADPFGTYLTKDV
-1167 FYAPESIQTIDVNK
+1167 FKLPTGIQ
-1181 NTAPNL
+1181 AHL
-1187 YKLYDEK
+1187 E
-1194 LVLTQD
+1194 
-1200 EWDEFVDEE
+1200 
-1209 TYGSDLLCFL
+1209 
-1219 AYFTQYP
+1219 A
-1226 DDHTTKLSVELYA
+1226 
-1239 NTLNEYKKGEILTDS
+1239 S
-1254 MIPMFGS
+1254 MIPNLMNIEKTRSILTKKDWEEFDNDTYGGLVDMLVMNMS
-1261 TQTMGK
+1261 DPDLFEKGVSDVSVEMYVCYTTQYEAGNIKT
-1267 DVPELLQRVL
+1267 DSLLPVAA
-1277 TGNHTTNAYW
+1277 G
-1287 NPFGNGIKFSGSTGG
+1287 GG
-1302 AYAFT
+1302 ALLAGQVMGADCATREANIQYWSPVESSTSTSGTDISYNTANGSDIYT
-1307 LIVRKVK
+1307 AILIVRQV

>member
-1 MINYNQYPKMPKPL
+1 MINYNKYTKMPNPL
-15 LIDNFNLPLDGR
+15 LISTYNLPLDGR
-27 LIVNNESELMDIFKP
+27 LIVNNENELMDIFRP
-42 YAGLIVY
+42 YVGLMVY
-49 SQTDNKYYSIKTLA
+49 SKDDNKYYSIKTLA
-63 KGYTGIDED
+63 NGYTGFNAD
-72 FNYTKTYK
+72 FEPTKTYK
-80 TLSELATGEG
+80 TLAELAAGEG

-101 YSINDNCFVET
+101 YTIDADCFVET

-130 DESTRDTLTELVEGM
+130 DESTRDALTELVEGM
-145 LCYVMDIDK
+145 LCYVMDINK

-169 GPAGKDG
+169 GPAGN
-176 TDGTDGKSAYQIWLD
+176 DGTDGKSAYQIWLD
-191 ADNTGSE
+191 ASNTGSE

-206 GKDGTDGVEGA
+206 GQNGTDGA
-217 AGQDGIDGKSAYQ
+217 AGQDGVDGKSAYQ
-230 TWVDAGNTGDEAA
+230 IWVDAGNTGNEAA
-243 FLASLKGSQGE
+243 FLASLKGNQGD
-254 QGPVGPV
+254 VGPV

-279 QLDGLKGAQGEQ
+279 QLDGLKGPQGEQ

-299 DGTSVTIKGKVNDI
+299 DGTSVTIKGKVNDS
-313 SELNALLDTAT
+313 SELDALLATAT

-352 KGDKGEAGEAGKAF
+352 KGDKGDAGETGKAF

-372 QDQLAGLKGPQ
+372 PDQLAGLKGPQ

-401 GDKGDAGEAGKSFT
+401 GDKGDAGEAGKAFT

-420 PEQLSGLKGPQGE
+420 PEQLQGLKGPQGE
-433 KGQQGERG
+433 QGQQGERG
-441 DQGIPGPTGPTGEA
+441 DQGIPGPTGPTGET
-455 GKAFTYDMFTED
+455 GKAFTYDMFSSE
-467 QLAGLKGP
+467 QLDGLKGP
-475 AGQDGKDFTYNMF
+475 AGQNGKDFTYDMF

-514 AGPTGPTGE
+514 VGPTGPKGE
-523 TGKAFTYNMF
+523 AGKDFTYDMF
-533 TSEQLEGLK
+533 TPDQLAGLK
-542 GPQGEKGPKG
+542 GPQGEKGVKG
-552 DQGFQGAIGPQG
+552 DQGFQGAVGPQG
-564 PTGKTGSEGPTGP
+564 PIGKTGPEGPTGP
-577 QGPTGEKGPQ
+577 QGLVGEKGEQGPTGEIGP
-587 GPQGEQGIQGPAGK
+587 QGPAGK

-613 PDMSES
+613 PDMTES
-619 DIIEYLKGPQGDAGK
+619 DIINYLKGPQGNVGP
-634 IGPTGPTGAAGRD
+634 IGPTGPTGTAGRD
-647 GTSVKILNTLAGT
+647 GTSVKILNTLADT

-711 PAGATG
+711 PTGATG
-717 KSAYEVIKS
+717 KSAYEVVKS
-726 MSGNENMTE
+726 MPGNESMTE
-735 DDFAEYIVGPTGYGA
+735 DEFTNYIVGPQGEKGPQGA
-750 QGPTGEAGPAGPA
+750 AGDVGPTGPT
-763 GPVGAVGPQGPT
+763 GPVGAIGPQGPT

-840 PASGLNGTN
+840 PASGLNGTS

-860 DDTIN
+860 DDTIS

-885 KVSHSKIDTAGTYVF
+885 KVSHLAINTAGTYVF
-900 KAEVYGTRRGVSM
+900 KAEVYGTRRGISM

-932 DKPTVNA
+932 DKPTINS
-939 GNAQVDSTYKIITI
+939 GNAHVDDTYKIITI

-963 TTSVDNSLISSITAT
+963 TTSVKDSLISSITAT
-978 NGKISSVA
+978 NGKVSSVT

-999 TKGSTVEINMP
+999 TKGSTVKIDIP

-1019 GITNRGETKSDG
+1019 GVTNRGETKSDA
-1031 FVVSYPVPADAV
+1031 FTVNYSVPADVAV
-1043 ALNIKPVISNTPV
+1043 LNVKPIISNNATTTDNYNNISIPV
-1056 TIDNYVTINL
+1056 T
-1066 ALSNINGSGYTTSI
+1066 NINGSGYSTTLVGNASNI
-1080 DNSVSIPAGTNCV
+1080 TFSTAGSATAVSLV
-1093 IDSTQIQGSNLVLSM
+1093 GSDLKLTTTGLPEGEVTM
-1108 SGLTGGTQASFTIP
+1108 TIASGM
-1122 AGLIKN
+1122 IKN
-1128 TGDGKVYTGVTTSDS
+1128 TGDGVNFTGETLSDS
-1143 ITVTFT
+1143 VSIVFTVQAQVADDLDVYKPFAASHKFT
-1149 PEAEK
+1149 LPV
-1154 PADPFGEYLSKDE
+1154 S
-1167 FYAPESIQTIDVNK
+1167 K
-1181 NTAPNL
+1181 NTVKFDDAVGSEI
-1187 YKLYDEK
+1187 K
-1194 LVLTQD
+1194 TMM
-1200 EWDEFVDEE
+1200 EE
-1209 TYGSDLLCFL
+1209 DLGDLITTLDTTVYG
-1219 AYFTQYP
+1219 AYGTLNYP
-1226 DDHTTKLSVELYA
+1226 DD
-1239 NTLNEYKKGEILTDS
+1239 I
-1254 MIPMFGS
+1254 
-1261 TQTMGK
+1261 
-1267 DVPELLQRVL
+1267 
-1277 TGNHTTNAYW
+1277 
-1287 NPFGNGIKFSGSTGG
+1287 GITGSTGG
-1302 AYAFT
+1302 IRMYALGVVGNKPTYDLET
-1307 LIVRKVK
+1307 LIPFEGSNQKLGNLVNFSLVASTITEWSLDSEGTITLGTIAASSVEFVIIYDRIVINH